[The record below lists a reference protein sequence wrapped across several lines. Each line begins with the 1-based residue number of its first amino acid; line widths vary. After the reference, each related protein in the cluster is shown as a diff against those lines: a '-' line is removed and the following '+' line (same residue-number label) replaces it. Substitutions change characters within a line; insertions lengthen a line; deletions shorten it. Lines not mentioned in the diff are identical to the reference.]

1 MPGLEPV
8 SIIAKLDHESQ
19 FFIYLEKIMEKN
31 PEKLNNA
38 KL

>member
-8 SIIAKLDHESQ
+8 SIIAKLDHGSQ
-19 FFIYLEKIMEKN
+19 FFINLEKIIKMN